1 MLTRYR
7 SVCRTPLVPR
17 VLLCGLPARLPIG
30 MCSLAILLLLR
41 AQSSSFALPGVAV
54 GVYAAANAITAPLQG
69 RLVDR
74 RGRTTV
80 LGVSTAVWM
89 GALVALVLA
98 AHGRAPAWWL
108 VLICAATGAAMPPFA
123 PAVRAL
129 VGELISDPTVRESA
143 YALDAVMQELIWIT
157 GPLLVGLAVALGTP
171 TDAVLLT
178 VAAGAVGAVGLLVV
192 APTNLGTG
200 LRAAHWAGALAQ
212 PGLRALVLPV
222 VFVGVG
228 FGATEVG
235 LPALAVHSGHR
246 AAAGVLVAL
255 WAVGSLLGGL
265 GYAARRSGGPM
276 VRRYRILLL
285 GVAVGQAPLIFAHTL
300 PSAVAFALVA
310 GVAIAPFF
318 TCLYALVGRLAP
330 AGSETEAF
338 TWTSTAL
345 VGGTSLGLAAGGTLS
360 ATVGVSGPF
369 MFAVAVTLL
378 AAVLT
383 WRLLP
388 VDVDRRDEPAA
399 PTAGRRRG
407 EPRTAGLGLA
417 ASTAL
422 VRHDLP
428 HSPALRVASSDS

>member
-7 SVCRTPLVPR
+7 SVFSTPLVPR

-41 AQSSSFALPGVAV
+41 AQSSSFALPGLAV
-54 GVYAAANAITAPLQG
+54 GAYAAANAVTAPLQG

-74 RGRTTV
+74 RGRTVV
-80 LGVSTAVWM
+80 LGVSTAVWA
-89 GALVALVLA
+89 GALIALVLA
-98 AHGRAPAWWL
+98 AHGRTPAWSL

-129 VGELISDPTVRESA
+129 VGELISDPAVRESA
-143 YALDAVMQELIWIT
+143 YALDAVMQELIWIS

-178 VAAGAVGAVGLLVV
+178 LVAGAIGAVGLLVV
-192 APTNLGTG
+192 APLNLGSG
-200 LRAAHWAGALAQ
+200 RRAVHWAGALAH
-212 PGLRALVLPV
+212 PGLRALVIPV
-222 VFVGVG
+222 VFIGVG
-228 FGATEVG
+228 FGSTEVG

-246 AAAGVLVAL
+246 AAAGALVAL
-255 WAVGSLLGGL
+255 WAVGSLVGGL
-265 GYAARRSGGPM
+265 AYAARRTGGPM

-285 GVAVGQAPLIFAHTL
+285 GVALGQAPLIFAHTL
-300 PSAVAFALVA
+300 PSAVAFSLVA
-310 GVAIAPFF
+310 GVSIAPFF

-345 VGGTSLGLAAGGTLS
+345 VGGTSLGLAAGGALS

-369 MFAVAVTLL
+369 VFAVAVTLL
-378 AAVLT
+378 AALLT
-383 WRLLP
+383 WLLLP
-388 VDVDRRDEPAA
+388 VDVDRPDRAPAWS
-399 PTAGRRRG
+399 AGRGRVQ
-407 EPRTAGLGLA
+407 PRTAGIGLA
-417 ASTAL
+417 ASAAL
-422 VRHDLP
+422 FPDDLP
-428 HSPALRVASSDS
+428 RHR